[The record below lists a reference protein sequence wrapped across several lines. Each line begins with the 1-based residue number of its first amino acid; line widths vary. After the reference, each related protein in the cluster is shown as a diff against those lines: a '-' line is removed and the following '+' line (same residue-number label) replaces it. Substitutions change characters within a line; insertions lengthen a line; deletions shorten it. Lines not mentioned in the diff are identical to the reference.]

1 MPLRSDVE
9 KHQKL
14 IEELVDVFRKQHF
27 KIIGADGIKGIAW
40 VKKLHNDGYGDQ
52 EPKAPDVY
60 AYDEEKKRFVIGEA
74 KTGDGDFETE
84 HSLTEYNV
92 FLDQFDKTTGFQALL
107 YVIVPSSKVPEFNTL
122 ITHYIHREYWQSI
135 VLVSSKKFVE

>member
-1 MPLRSDVE
+1 MSLRSDVE

-14 IEELVDVFRKQHF
+14 IEELLDVFRKQHF
-27 KIIGADGIKGIAW
+27 KIIGADGVKGVAR

-52 EPKAPDVY
+52 ENKSPDVY
-60 AYDEEKKRFVIGEA
+60 AYDEQQKRFVIGEA

-92 FLDQFDKTTGFQALL
+92 FLDQFDKATGVQALL
-107 YVIVPSSKVPEFNTL
+107 FVIVPSSKVPEFNTL

>member
-1 MPLRSDVE
+1 MPFRSDVE

-14 IEELVDVFRKQHF
+14 IEELVAVFRQQHF
-27 KIIGADGIKGIAW
+27 KIIGADGIKGIPR

-52 EPKAPDVY
+52 EHKSPDVY
-60 AYDEEKKRFVIGEA
+60 AYDEERKRFVIGEA

-92 FLDQFDKTTGFQALL
+92 FLDQFDKATGTQAMV

-135 VLVSSKKFVE
+135 VLVSSKTFAT